1 MASDFGGWFGG
12 LVKVVRRDFVPLALL
27 QLIYLLAWAV
37 IGTLFGIAV
46 ARRVGPDVL
55 DVMDGTVTDPA
66 TRTEIMSSF
75 TGDDVAA
82 VLAMVAVALLVGLLM
97 TAWISAAS
105 TFVIVRKAAGHPAK
119 MSAALRF
126 AAGRMFPLF
135 GWSLACFVM
144 GLPGLALFFVPVGW
158 LLTVI
163 LWVYL
168 LTVFAATLFGVVVV
182 ERAGI
187 GRCFAL
193 VHPRFFPTL
202 GRLLIVAVADIVY
215 VVVVM
220 LILGG
225 LGLANGPSAA
235 DPVGQLV
242 AWVLAIPASVALVAA
257 SVVTYAELRGH
268 QHGNTTSATL
278 AAELAR

>member
-1 MASDFGGWFGG
+1 MASGFGGWLGG
-12 LVKVVRRDFVPLALL
+12 LLKVVRRDFVPLALF

-37 IGTLFGIAV
+37 IGALFGFAV
-46 ARRVGPDVL
+46 ARRLGPDVL
-55 DVMDGTVTDPA
+55 EVMDGTVTDPA

-75 TGDDVAA
+75 TGDDLVA
-82 VLAMVAVALLVGLLM
+82 VLAMVAVAFLVGLLVV
-97 TAWISAAS
+97 AWISAAS

-119 MSAALRF
+119 ISGALRF
-126 AAGRMFPLF
+126 AAARMFPLF

-144 GLPGLALFFVPVGW
+144 GLPGVALFFVPFGW
-158 LLTVI
+158 LLAVI

-168 LTVFAATLFGVVVV
+168 LTVFAATLLGVVVV

-202 GRLLIVAVADIVY
+202 GRLLIVAAAYIVY

-225 LGLANGPSAA
+225 LGLADGPAAA
-235 DPVGQLV
+235 DPMSQLV

-268 QHGNTTSATL
+268 QRGTTSATL